1 MPGAQPPKGPKI
13 TGLPHPN
20 GDLEGEWPGRDPFP
34 FWVVSIR
41 LMFSRLAP
49 TKHSAIVPSYSL
61 LLSMILVM
69 SPNGHIKH
77 PADRA
82 VIAAGPSGAF
92 FCVTY
97 GPLDLAPAQT
107 ILKVYYTADL
117 GRELF
122 QVEAGIP
129 DQSWWKRSLKKC
141 QKKIW

>member
-1 MPGAQPPKGPKI
+1 M
-13 TGLPHPN
+13 
-20 GDLEGEWPGRDPFP
+20 
-34 FWVVSIR
+34 V
-41 LMFSRLAP
+41 SRLGP
-49 TKHSAIVPSYSL
+49 TKHRGIVPSYSL

-69 SPNGHIKH
+69 LPNGHIKH

-122 QVEAGIP
+122 QVGAGVP
-129 DQSWWKRSLKKC
+129 DPSRGRKGFEK
-141 QKKIW
+141 